1 MTLGLSTHGKTAS
14 LNGCVGLLGYCY
26 PCRRVTYNNNH
37 RGKAVSDLE
46 TNRMLLELEKV
57 RRDINRS
64 IMNPEIKKLSIDDI
78 KPVVTMAAKA
88 RLSYIHE
95 LMDIAR
101 LSPEMPSYE
110 QVQKLARERET
121 YEELRAA
128 VNALETAIDRGYLDV
143 LGS

>member
-1 MTLGLSTHGKTAS
+1 M
-14 LNGCVGLLGYCY
+14 
-26 PCRRVTYNNNH
+26 
-37 RGKAVSDLE
+37 SDLQ

-64 IMNPEIKKLSIDDI
+64 IMNPEIKELTIDDI
-78 KPVVTMAAKA
+78 KPAVTIAAKA

>member
-1 MTLGLSTHGKTAS
+1 M
-14 LNGCVGLLGYCY
+14 
-26 PCRRVTYNNNH
+26 
-37 RGKAVSDLE
+37 SDLE

-64 IMNPEIKKLSIDDI
+64 IMNPEIKKLSIEDV
-78 KPVVTMAAKA
+78 KPAVTLAAKA

-95 LMDIAR
+95 LLDIAR